1 LAEIFLSGEFINL
14 RALHTNDTE
23 VTFKWRKSQRAKFL
37 NSGATTIEQQRQ
49 WIAARPSSEFNF
61 IIELKRDGAAVGMIS
76 LTNIDKENLHAEP
89 GRFMIGEEDLV
100 RGIPAAVEA
109 VKIIYEFAFYELGLV
124 RLYGIIAANNLL
136 MIKWHKYMGMKVEGQ
151 LRNHLKQ
158 GDIFRDGI
166 LIGLLVEDFQKIT
179 LPRAN
184 SLIILAR
191 TNLIN

>member
-1 LAEIFLSGEFINL
+1 VTEFFLSGEFINL
-14 RALHTNDTE
+14 RALNTNDAE
-23 VTFKWRKSQRAKFL
+23 ATFKWRKSQRAKFL
-37 NSGATTIEQQRQ
+37 NSGASTLEQQRL

-61 IIELKRDGAAVGMIS
+61 IIELKRKSAAVGMIS

-89 GRFMIGEEDLV
+89 GRFLIGEEDLV

-109 VKIIYEFAFYELGLV
+109 VKLIYEFAFYELGLI
-124 RLYGIIAANNLL
+124 RLYGVIAANNLL

-166 LIGLLVEDFQKIT
+166 LIGLLVEDFQKVT

-184 SLIILAR
+184 LLIALAR
-191 TNLIN
+191 KNLI